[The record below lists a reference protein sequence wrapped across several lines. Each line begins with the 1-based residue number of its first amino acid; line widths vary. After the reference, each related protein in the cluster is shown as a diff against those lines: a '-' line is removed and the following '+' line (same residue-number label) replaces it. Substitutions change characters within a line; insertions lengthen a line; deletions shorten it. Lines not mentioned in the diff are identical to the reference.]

1 MIFKQATWVKQL
13 KSSLVQTR
21 ENLSQS
27 LSGIFNKNAAESVS
41 YDQLR
46 NTLLMAD
53 MGPNTTDYLLSVA
66 KKNANNPQQL
76 TQALSGGLFELIH
89 PLEKPLDI
97 SGYQPFVIMVVGVN
111 GSGKTTS
118 IGKIAKHFRDR
129 HKTVLLGAADTFRAA
144 AYEQLAKLAQFD
156 DITVVSKPGGDSAA
170 VCYDAIAMACT
181 QHIDVVLIDTAGRLP
196 TQFHL
201 MDEIK
206 KVKRVAQKAL
216 PNAPHEVLL
225 ILDANTG
232 ANSLSQ
238 VKLFNEALELTGL
251 VLTKLDGTAKGGII
265 AAVAQ
270 QYAIPLRFV
279 GFGEGIDDL
288 YPFVARDYVD
298 AMFLKDKESHAI

>member
-1 MIFKQATWVKQL
+1 MFKQATWVKQL

-27 LSGIFNKNAAESVS
+27 LSGIFNKNAVESVS

-53 MGPNTTDYLLSVA
+53 MGANTTDYLLSVA

-76 TQALSGGLFELIH
+76 TQALSDALFSLIRL
-89 PLEKPLDI
+89 LEKPLDI
-97 SGYQPFVIMVVGVN
+97 SGYHPFVIMVVGVN

-118 IGKIAKHFRDR
+118 IGKIAKYFRDR

-170 VCYDAIAMACT
+170 VCYDAIAMGCT

-196 TQFHL
+196 TQLHL

-232 ANSLSQ
+232 VNSLSQ
-238 VKLFNEALELTGL
+238 VKSFNEALELTGL

-288 YPFVARDYVD
+288 HPFVARDYVD